1 LKYAAKTDRG
11 LIRELNE
18 DSFKIIVGDNSCYFA
33 FIVAD
38 GMGGHKCGELASR
51 VAVEYISDSIEQAS
65 QNLAFPEKRS
75 EALKRIVEG
84 TNAAVYQKSLELP
97 EASGM
102 GTTLTMAVVT
112 QSDITVAHVGDSRL
126 YIVRDEN
133 IRQITEDHSYI
144 EELIKKGTITRD
156 EAENHP
162 QKHII
167 TRAIGSSLEIDID
180 ITNMTIDSGDIFVLC
195 TDGLTNMVSSEQILK
210 TVKENEP
217 EEACEQ
223 LVEAA
228 KRNGG
233 DDNITVI
240 VIKYK

>member
-1 LKYAAKTDRG
+1 MKYAAKTDRG
-11 LIRELNE
+11 LVRELNE
-18 DSFKIIVGDNSCYFA
+18 DCYRIIAGDDSNCCA

-51 VAVEYISDSIEQAS
+51 VAVEYISDSIKSDAK
-65 QNLAFPEKRS
+65 NLFSS
-75 EALKRIVEG
+75 ENLSEDLRRIVEG
-84 TNAAVYQKSLELP
+84 TNAAVYQKSIELP
-97 EASGM
+97 EAAGM

-112 QSDITVAHVGDSRL
+112 SSNVTVAHVGDSRL
-126 YIVRDEN
+126 YIVRDGK
-133 IRQITEDHSYI
+133 ISKVTEDHSYI

-162 QKHII
+162 QKNVI
-167 TRAIGSSLEIDID
+167 TRAIGSSHEIDID
-180 ITNMTIDSGDIFVLC
+180 MINLTVESDDILILC
-195 TDGLTNMVSSEQILK
+195 TDGLTNMVSADHIMEA
-210 TVKENEP
+210 VKENEP
-217 EEACEQ
+217 QEACEQ

-228 KRNGG
+228 KGNGG

>member
-11 LIRELNE
+11 LVRELNE
-18 DSFKIIVGDNSCYFA
+18 DSYKIIVGDNSSYFA
-33 FIVAD
+33 FVVAD

-51 VAVEYISDSIEQAS
+51 VAVEYISDSIERDPH
-65 QNLAFPEKRS
+65 NLILPETRS
-75 EALKRIVEG
+75 EALKKIVEG
-84 TNAAVYQKSLELP
+84 TNAAVYQKSLEVP

-126 YIVRDEN
+126 YIVRDET

-162 QKHII
+162 QKNII
-167 TRAIGSSLEIDID
+167 TRAIGSSLDIDID
-180 ITNMTIDSGDIFVLC
+180 ITSMEITSGDIFVLC
-195 TDGLTNMVSSEQILK
+195 TDGLTNMVSCDQIMK
-210 TVKENEP
+210 TVIENEP

-240 VIKYK
+240 VIKHK